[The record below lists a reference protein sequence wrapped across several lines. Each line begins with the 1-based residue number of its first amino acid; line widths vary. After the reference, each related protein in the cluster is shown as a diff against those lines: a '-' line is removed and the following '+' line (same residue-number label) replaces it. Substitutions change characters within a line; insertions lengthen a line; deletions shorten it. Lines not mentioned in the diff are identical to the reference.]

1 MSSKDVIE
9 LCGRNMLPSEVRR
22 QDILPNHADK
32 VYGREVRSSRV
43 LKTCGQTTLFDYAVE
58 KCGRESRSRY
68 TLKIRHSNTQ
78 SPESPR
84 YGQRKLEI
92 DQMEIEDREVDR
104 TEIDKTAIDKIEIDK
119 IEICIVEIVNIKPIR
134 IITAN
139 KQKPNN
145 LPICHLM

>member
-1 MSSKDVIE
+1 
-9 LCGRNMLPSEVRR
+9 MLPSEVRR

-58 KCGRESRSRY
+58 RCGRESRSRY

-84 YGQRKLEI
+84 YGQRRLEI
-92 DQMEIEDREVDR
+92 DKMEIDEIEMNE
-104 TEIDKTAIDKIEIDK
+104 TEIITIEIDK
-119 IEICIVEIVNIKPIR
+119 KKMDHTKPIK
-134 IITAN
+134 IITAV
-139 KQKPNN
+139 KQE
-145 LPICHLM
+145 